1 MQDFSPRAVYFFFIV
16 TIRSFYI
23 VKEVLFFFFFLR
35 YFSVRMIDWEK
46 IACEVMNLFRDFKAT
61 IIVVISF
68 ILPMNSVQLLHI
80 VIRSSDIYQADVIQL

>member
-1 MQDFSPRAVYFFFIV
+1 
-16 TIRSFYI
+16 
-23 VKEVLFFFFFLR
+23 
-35 YFSVRMIDWEK
+35 MIDWEK
-46 IACEVMNLFRDFKAT
+46 EVACEVMKLFRDFKAT

>member
-1 MQDFSPRAVYFFFIV
+1 MQDFSPRAVYFFFYCDNKI
-16 TIRSFYI
+16 ILYCKRSS
-23 VKEVLFFFFFLR
+23 LLFFFLR

-46 IACEVMNLFRDFKAT
+46 VACEVMKLFRDFKAT

>member
-1 MQDFSPRAVYFFFIV
+1 M

-46 IACEVMNLFRDFKAT
+46 VACEVMKLFRDFKAT